1 MKYASM
7 NSEQFK
13 YKNVFFLG
21 VGGIGMSALARFF
34 NQKGKQV
41 AGYDKV
47 ATPLTR
53 ILEDEGIQIHYS
65 DAISNIDEKYLDK
78 EETLIVYTPA
88 IPKDHKE
95 WKYFRDRGFEILKR
109 AEVLGLISK
118 ASKTLAVAGTHGKTT
133 ISTMCAHLLNS
144 SRIKANGFLGGIS
157 KNLNSN
163 LVLAKNSDIVV
174 TEADEFDR
182 SFLQLFPHKALI
194 SSMDADHLDI
204 YGAKDELEKSF
215 FEFIN
220 QIEDG
225 GYLVQKEGLPFPE
238 NSKITRYTYS
248 LQDDKSDFYAQ
259 NIVLN
264 GDTYR
269 FELVSLD
276 KVYKNLEL
284 GVPGLVN
291 LENAIGAS
299 ALALL
304 SGVKEEELRLGLM
317 SYQGVKRRFDY
328 RIKSDKL
335 IYIDDYAHHPEELKA
350 FISSVR
356 SIYPDKKISGI
367 FQPHLFSR
375 TQDFAQE
382 FSESLGLL
390 DQLFLMDIYPA
401 RELPIEGV
409 TSEIIFKNVKLEDKK
424 LCNKD
429 NLMSQIED
437 TDFEILLTLGA
448 GDIDQFVP
456 KIEELFSK

>member
-1 MKYASM
+1 M

-34 NQKGKQV
+34 NQKGKFV
-41 AGYDKV
+41 AGYDRV
-47 ATPLTR
+47 STPLTKA
-53 ILEDEGIQIHYS
+53 LESEGIQVHYS
-65 DAISNIDEKYLDK
+65 DSVNNISNKYLDK
-78 EETLIVYTPA
+78 ENTLIVYTPA
-88 IPKDHKE
+88 IPKGHKE
-95 WKYFRDRGFEILKR
+95 WNYFKKEGFDILKR

-118 ASKTLAVAGTHGKTT
+118 ASKTIAVAGTHGKTT
-133 ISTMCAHLLNS
+133 ISTMTAHLLNS
-144 SRIKANGFLGGIS
+144 SEIKANGFLGGIS

-163 LVLAKNSDIVV
+163 LVLAENSDIVV

-204 YGAKDELEKSF
+204 YGEKDELEKSF
-215 FEFIN
+215 FEFIT
-220 QIEDG
+220 QIEAG
-225 GYLVQKEGLPFPE
+225 GCLVQKENLPFPDNKE
-238 NSKITRYTYS
+238 ITRYTYS
-248 LQDDKSDFYAQ
+248 LKDETSDFYAQ

-269 FELVSLD
+269 FELKTPD
-276 KVYKNLEL
+276 KVYKTLEL

-291 LENAIGAS
+291 LENAVGAS
-299 ALALL
+299 ALAIL
-304 SGVKEEELRLGLM
+304 SGVNEDELRLGLKTY
-317 SYQGVKRRFDY
+317 SGVKRRFDY
-328 RIKSDKL
+328 RIKTDKL

-375 TQDFAQE
+375 TQDFAEE
-382 FSESLGLL
+382 FSNSLSLL
-390 DQLFLMDIYPA
+390 DQLFLLDIYPA

-409 TSEIIFKNVKLEDKK
+409 TSEIIYKNVKLDDKR
-424 LCNKD
+424 LCNKE
-429 NLMSQIED
+429 NLMSAIKEN
-437 TDFEILLTLGA
+437 DFEILLTLGA

-456 KIEELFSK
+456 KIEKLFSK